1 MNPIFGKRKKFLAS
15 LSIAVV
21 AAASLTACSRGESA
35 GDADAEG
42 SGTETSSVAALGFGD
57 ADTLLA
63 LGIQPSVVAP
73 FTPNDVNDK
82 GVGPWSED
90 LFTGPDPVLVQNLG
104 QGLTAEAVEKVSSA
118 NPTQIVAI
126 NQAIDDQ
133 ARNDLESIAP
143 LATHSDEYDDWSVPW
158 DVQVREVSEAVDK
171 SEEGDALIED
181 TKKAFEDYRN
191 AHPEIEGQKAAI
203 ALPYEGRL
211 GIYTEG
217 DGRGAFLTE
226 LGYEIPEAL
235 QAADEGSF
243 FMDLSPENY
252 SLLDELDVLYI
263 LEYEG
268 QEDEVRNNEAFKN
281 LDIVQDDKVRFVSQ
295 EVGNAMSMPNPVTIP
310 WALDN
315 FDA

>member
-42 SGTETSSVAALGFGD
+42 SGTDTSSVAALGFGD

-281 LDIVQDDKVRFVSQ
+281 LDIVQDDKVRFVPQ

>member
-1 MNPIFGKRKKFLAS
+1 MNPTFGKRKKLLAS

-42 SGTETSSVAALGFGD
+42 SGTDTSSVAALGFGD

-226 LGYEIPEAL
+226 LGYEIPEDL

-281 LDIVQDDKVRFVSQ
+281 LDIVQDDKVRFVPQ

>member
-42 SGTETSSVAALGFGD
+42 SGTDTSSVAALGFGD

-181 TKKAFEDYRN
+181 TNKAFEDYRN

>member
-1 MNPIFGKRKKFLAS
+1 MNSNFGRRKKLLAS
-15 LSIAVV
+15 FGIAVV
-21 AAASLTACSRGESA
+21 AAAGLTACSRGEGGEESS
-35 GDADAEG
+35 AEG
-42 SGTETSSVAALGFGD
+42 SGADTSSVAALGFGD

-63 LGIQPSVVAP
+63 LGIQPTVVAP
-73 FTPNDVNDK
+73 FTPTDVNDK

-90 LFTGPDPVLVQNLG
+90 LFTGPAPVVVQNLG
-104 QGLTAEAVEKVSSA
+104 QGMTAEAVEQISSA

-126 NQAIDDQ
+126 NQAVDDQ
-133 ARNDLESIAP
+133 AKKDLEAIAP
-143 LATHSDEYDDWSVPW
+143 VATHSDEYDDWSIPW
-158 DVQVREVSEAVDK
+158 DVQVREVAEAVDK
-171 SEEGDALIED
+171 SEEGDKLIED

-226 LGYEIPEAL
+226 LGYEIPDDL

-243 FMDLSPENY
+243 FMDLSPEKY
-252 SLLDELDVLYI
+252 SMLDELDVLYI

-268 QEDEVRNNEAFKN
+268 QENEVRDNEAFKN
-281 LDIVQDDKVRFVSQ
+281 LNVVKDDKVRYLKQ

-310 WALDN
+310 WALDR
-315 FDA
+315 FAE

>member
-42 SGTETSSVAALGFGD
+42 SGTDTSSVAALGFGD

-73 FTPNDVNDK
+73 FTPDDVNDK

-281 LDIVQDDKVRFVSQ
+281 LDIVQDDKVRFVPQ

>member
-1 MNPIFGKRKKFLAS
+1 MNSIFGKRKKFLAS

-42 SGTETSSVAALGFGD
+42 SGTDTSSVAALGFGD

-281 LDIVQDDKVRFVSQ
+281 LDIVQDDKVRFVPQ

>member
-1 MNPIFGKRKKFLAS
+1 MNPTFGTRKKLLAS

-21 AAASLTACSRGESA
+21 AAASLTACSRGEGA
-35 GDADAEG
+35 GDAEG
-42 SGTETSSVAALGFGD
+42 SGTDTSSVAALGFGD

-143 LATHSDEYDDWSVPW
+143 LATHPDEYDDWSVPW

-226 LGYEIPEAL
+226 LGYEIPEDL

-281 LDIVQDDKVRFVSQ
+281 LDIVQDDKVRFVPQ

>member
-1 MNPIFGKRKKFLAS
+1 MNPTFGKRKKLLAS

-42 SGTETSSVAALGFGD
+42 SGTDTSSVAALGFGD

-90 LFTGPDPVLVQNLG
+90 LFTGPDPVLVQKLG

-181 TKKAFEDYRN
+181 TTQAFEDYRN

-226 LGYEIPEAL
+226 LGYEIPEDL

-281 LDIVQDDKVRFVSQ
+281 LDIVQDDKVRFVPQ

>member
-42 SGTETSSVAALGFGD
+42 SGTDTSSVAALGFGD

-73 FTPNDVNDK
+73 FTPDDVNDK

-217 DGRGAFLTE
+217 DGRGAFLAE

-263 LEYEG
+263 LEYGG